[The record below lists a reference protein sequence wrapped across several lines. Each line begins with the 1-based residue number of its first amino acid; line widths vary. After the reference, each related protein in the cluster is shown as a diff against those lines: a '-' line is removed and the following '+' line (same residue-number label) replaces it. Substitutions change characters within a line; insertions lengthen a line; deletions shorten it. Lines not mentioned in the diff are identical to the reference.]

1 MILFGHLL
9 GRRSEW
15 SQARRVSSIIPGKT
29 PFSWPL
35 WARLLGQFV
44 ERGMVRLSMP
54 EKSID
59 FPPAQCL
66 VRSFAHCDWR
76 VRGD

>member
-1 MILFGHLL
+1 M
-9 GRRSEW
+9 
-15 SQARRVSSIIPGKT
+15 
-29 PFSWPL
+29 
-35 WARLLGQFV
+35 LLGQFV
-44 ERGMVRLSMP
+44 ERGIVRLSMP